1 MSEPTFHAAPTGA
14 PTEQWGSA
22 PGYVAQP
29 YPSAPQYPTGPA
41 PAQYGGQAP
50 LPPSNAGW
58 AVATII
64 FFWPLAF
71 SAFNHLH
78 SIFPKWSMGDYMGAQ
93 YASERVKALGKIA
106 LCIFVG
112 LAVLYVIFMIIL
124 FATAA
129 NEVSTSTTYQW

>member
-1 MSEPTFHAAPTGA
+1 MTDPNFNAAPTGA
-14 PTEQWGSA
+14 PNEPWAAG
-22 PGYVAQP
+22 PGYAPQP
-29 YPSAPQYPTGPA
+29 YANAPQYPAGPL
-41 PAQYGGQAP
+41 PQYGGQAP

-71 SAFNHLH
+71 AAFNHLH

-106 LCIFVG
+106 LWLFVG
-112 LAVLYVIFMIIL
+112 LLVLYVIFMIIVL
-124 FATAA
+124 VAAA
-129 NEVSTSTTYQW
+129 NDVSSSSTYYR